1 RRCLHCDCEGAEDCR
16 LRMFAKELGAN
27 PLRFRGEK
35 RGYERDTTHPNLIF
49 ESGKCIACGICVR
62 IAAQEKERL
71 GLTFVGRGFAL
82 KTRAPFGEDLAVAL
96 KESAEACAKACPT
109 GALIWRPSKGN
120 NG

>member
-1 RRCLHCDCEGAEDCR
+1 
-16 LRMFAKELGAN
+16 MYAKELGAN

-82 KTRAPFGEDLAVAL
+82 KTRAPFGEDLADAL

-120 NG
+120 NE